1 MKYRLPMAE
10 ILTEFHDQMKS
21 RSSGYASF
29 DYEETGYQDSD
40 LVKVNFLLNT
50 VAVDA
55 LTAVVHR
62 SQAERVARTGVR
74 KLKEVMEREL
84 FEVVIQ
90 GTIGSRVIARDTIR
104 ALRKDV
110 TAKCYGGDVTR
121 RMKLLQRQKEGKKRM
136 KSLSGGVRLPQEA
149 FLSIMER

>member
-1 MKYRLPMAE
+1 MAE

-29 DYEETGYQDSD
+29 DYEEIGYSESSD

-50 VAVDA
+50 VPVDA

-62 SQAERVARTGVR
+62 SQADRVARNGVK

-90 GTIGSRVIARDTIR
+90 GTIGSRVVARDTIR

-149 FLSIMER
+149 FLSLMER